1 MCYTASQVASPSTC
15 MLSQVSYDKSA
26 TEVDLLQPAFTRRR
40 EVFVGR
46 LAMVGF
52 VSAVLGEVTPPTS
65 FALQFY
71 THLSSSSAMLP

>member
-1 MCYTASQVASPSTC
+1 MLLLQVN
-15 MLSQVSYDKSA
+15 YDKSA

-52 VSAVLGEVTPPTS
+52 VSAVLGEVSPNICPKPN
-65 FALQFY
+65 LQFA
-71 THLSSSSAMLP
+71 TGS